1 MLIFLFIVTLIIG
14 IMMWLTPE
22 IKRRTKLA
30 PVGILFLSFIFLIAS
45 MVRLVGP
52 GQVGVVVL
60 FGRVQE
66 KPLRSGIH
74 LINPF
79 ASIEKMSVRTESYT
93 MSGKAREGVVRGD
106 DAIDA
111 LTSEGLTVKLDVTVW
126 YRLKSEGA
134 AIVYRDIGPNYVE
147 KIVRPA
153 IKTVIRNMIAGYEVA
168 DIYTEQREEIG
179 ISIEQGL
186 KKAFAGRNIEV
197 EKVLMRNVELPAR
210 VQEKIDEKMAS
221 KQEAERMVFIL
232 QKETREVERKKLEAE
247 GISEANRIISK
258 SLSSSYLQWY
268 YIKTLHQLVNS
279 PNNTV
284 IITPFDQKLTPLL
297 QIPSGGQQ

>member
-1 MLIFLFIVTLIIG
+1 MLIFLFIVTLIVG

-66 KPLRSGIH
+66 KTLMSGIH

-153 IKTVIRNMIAGYEVA
+153 IKTVIRNMMAGYEVA
-168 DIYTEQREEIG
+168 YIYSENRESIG

-186 KKAFAGRNIEV
+186 KDALAGRNIEV
-197 EKVLMRNVELPAR
+197 EKVLMRDVQLPEM
-210 VQEKIDEKMAS
+210 VQGKIDEKMAS
-221 KQEAERMVFIL
+221 KQEAERMVFVL

-258 SLSSSYLQWY
+258 SLTSSYLQWY
-268 YIKTLHQLVNS
+268 YIKTLQELVNS

-297 QIPSGGQQ
+297 NIPTGGQK

>member
-22 IKRRTKLA
+22 IKRRTRLA

-60 FGRVQE
+60 FGRVKE
-66 KPLRSGIH
+66 KTLMSGIH

-93 MSGKAREGVVRGD
+93 MSGKAREGIIRGD
-106 DAIDA
+106 DAISA

-134 AIVYRDIGPNYVE
+134 ALVYRDIGPNYVE

-168 DIYTEQREEIG
+168 DIYTERREEIG

-186 KKAFAGRNIEV
+186 KRALTGRNIEV
-197 EKVLMRNVELPAR
+197 EKVLMRNVQLPEM

-232 QKETREVERKKLEAE
+232 QKESREVERKKLEAE
-247 GISEANRIISK
+247 GISAANRIISK

-268 YIKTLHQLVNS
+268 YIKTLQQLVNS

-297 QIPSGGQQ
+297 NIPTGGQK

>member
-22 IKRRTKLA
+22 IKRRTRLA

-60 FGRVQE
+60 FGRVKE
-66 KPLRSGIH
+66 KTLMSGIH

-93 MSGKAREGVVRGD
+93 MSGKAREGIIRGD
-106 DAIDA
+106 DAISA

-134 AIVYRDIGPNYVE
+134 ALVYRDIGPNYVE

-168 DIYTEQREEIG
+168 DIYSENRESIG

-186 KKAFAGRNIEV
+186 KDALAGRNIEV
-197 EKVLMRNVELPAR
+197 EKVLMRDVQLPEM
-210 VQEKIDEKMAS
+210 VQGKIDEKMAS
-221 KQEAERMVFIL
+221 KQEAERIVFIL
-232 QKETREVERKKLEAE
+232 QKESREVERKKLEAE
-247 GISEANRIISK
+247 GISAANRIISK

-268 YIKTLHQLVNS
+268 YIKTLQQLVNS

-297 QIPSGGQQ
+297 NIPTGGQK

>member
-22 IKRRTKLA
+22 IKRRTRLA
-30 PVGILFLSFIFLIAS
+30 PVGILFLSLIFLIAS

-66 KPLRSGIH
+66 RTMKSGIH

-93 MSGKAREGVVRGD
+93 MSGKSMEGLIRGD
-106 DAIDA
+106 DAISA

-126 YRLKSEGA
+126 YRLMSEGA

-168 DIYTEQREEIG
+168 DIYTEKREEIG
-179 ISIEQGL
+179 LSIEQGL
-186 KKAFAGRNIEV
+186 KKAFVGRNIEV
-197 EKVLMRNVELPAR
+197 EKVLMRNVLLPEM
-210 VQEKIDEKMAS
+210 VQQKIDEKMAS

-232 QKETREVERKKLEAE
+232 QRESREVERKKLEAE
-247 GISEANRIISK
+247 GISEANRIISR
-258 SLSSSYLQWY
+258 SLSSNYLQWY
-268 YIKTLHQLVNS
+268 YIKTLQELVNS

-297 QIPSGGQQ
+297 QIPSGGRQ

>member
-14 IMMWLTPE
+14 IIMWLTPE
-22 IKRRTKLA
+22 IKRRSRLA

-66 KPLRSGIH
+66 KTLMSGIH

-93 MSGKAREGVVRGD
+93 MSGKSREGIIRGD
-106 DAIDA
+106 DAISA

-134 AIVYRDIGPNYVE
+134 ALVYRDIGPNYVE

-168 DIYTEQREEIG
+168 DIYTERREEIG

-186 KKAFAGRNIEV
+186 IKTFAGRNIEV
-197 EKVLMRNVELPAR
+197 EKVLMRNVQLPEM

-232 QKETREVERKKLEAE
+232 QKESREVERKKLEAE

-297 QIPSGGQQ
+297 QIPSGR

>member
-153 IKTVIRNMIAGYEVA
+153 IKTVIRNMMAGYEVA
-168 DIYTEQREEIG
+168 YIYSENRESIG

-186 KKAFAGRNIEV
+186 KDALAGRNIEV
-197 EKVLMRNVELPAR
+197 EKVLMRDVQLPEM
-210 VQEKIDEKMAS
+210 VQGKIDEKMAS
-221 KQEAERMVFIL
+221 KQEAERMVFVL
-232 QKETREVERKKLEAE
+232 QRETREVERKKLEAE

-258 SLSSSYLQWY
+258 SLTSSYLQWY
-268 YIKTLHQLVNS
+268 YIKTLQQLVNS

-284 IITPFDQKLTPLL
+284 IIAPFDQKLTPLL
-297 QIPSGGQQ
+297 NIPTGGQK

>member
-153 IKTVIRNMIAGYEVA
+153 IKTVIRNMMAGYEVA
-168 DIYTEQREEIG
+168 YIYSENRESIG

-186 KKAFAGRNIEV
+186 KDALAGRNIEV
-197 EKVLMRNVELPAR
+197 EKVLMRDVQLPEM
-210 VQEKIDEKMAS
+210 VQGKIDEKMAS
-221 KQEAERMVFIL
+221 KQEAERMVFVL
-232 QKETREVERKKLEAE
+232 QRETREVERKKLEAE

-258 SLSSSYLQWY
+258 SLTSSYLQWY
-268 YIKTLHQLVNS
+268 YIKTLQQLVNS

-297 QIPSGGQQ
+297 NIPTGGQK

>member
-14 IMMWLTPE
+14 ITMWLTPE
-22 IKRRTKLA
+22 IKRRTRLA

-60 FGRVQE
+60 FGRVKE
-66 KPLRSGIH
+66 KTLMSGIH

-93 MSGKAREGVVRGD
+93 MSGKAMEGIIRGD
-106 DAIDA
+106 DAISA

-126 YRLKSEGA
+126 YRLMSEGA

-168 DIYTEQREEIG
+168 DIYTEKREEIG

-186 KKAFAGRNIEV
+186 KKALAGRNIEA
-197 EKVLMRNVELPAR
+197 EKVLMRNVQLPEM
-210 VQEKIDEKMAS
+210 VQQKIDEKMAS

-232 QKETREVERKKLEAE
+232 QRETREVERKKLEAE

-268 YIKTLHQLVNS
+268 YIKTLQELVNS

-297 QIPSGGQQ
+297 QIPTGGQK

>member
-1 MLIFLFIVTLIIG
+1 MLIFLFVITLIIG
-14 IMMWLTPE
+14 IMMLLTPE
-22 IKRRTKLA
+22 IKRRTRLA

-93 MSGKAREGVVRGD
+93 MSGKTREGVVRGD

-126 YRLKSEGA
+126 YRLKPEGA

-153 IKTVIRNMIAGYEVA
+153 IKTVIRNMMAGYEVA
-168 DIYTEQREEIG
+168 YIYSENRESIG

-186 KKAFAGRNIEV
+186 KKALAGRNIEV
-197 EKVLMRNVELPAR
+197 EKVLMRDVQLPEM
-210 VQEKIDEKMAS
+210 VQGKIDEKMAS
-221 KQEAERMVFIL
+221 KQEAERMVFVL
-232 QKETREVERKKLEAE
+232 QKESREVERKKLEAE
-247 GISEANRIISK
+247 GISEANRIISR
-258 SLSSSYLQWY
+258 SLTSSYLQWY
-268 YIKTLHQLVNS
+268 YIKTLQQLVNS

-284 IITPFDQKLTPLL
+284 IIAPFDQKLTPLL
-297 QIPSGGQQ
+297 NIPTGGQK

>member
-1 MLIFLFIVTLIIG
+1 MLIFLFVITLIIG
-14 IMMWLTPE
+14 ITMLLSPE
-22 IKRRTKLA
+22 IKRRTKIA
-30 PVGILFLSFIFLIAS
+30 PLGILFLSLIFLGAS

-66 KPLRSGIH
+66 KTLMSGIH
-74 LINPF
+74 LVNPF

-93 MSGKAREGVVRGD
+93 MSGKTREGIVRGD

-134 AIVYRDIGPNYVE
+134 AMVYRDIGPNYVE

-153 IKTVIRNMIAGYEVA
+153 IKTVIRNIIANYEVA
-168 DIYTEQREEIG
+168 YIYSENRENIA

-186 KKAFAGRNIEV
+186 KNALTGRNIEA
-197 EKVLMRNVELPAR
+197 EKVLMRDVQLPAR
-210 VQEKIDEKMAS
+210 VKEKIDEKMAS
-221 KQEAERMVFIL
+221 KQEAERMEFVL
-232 QKETREVERKKLEAE
+232 QKEAREAERKTVEAG
-247 GISEANRIISK
+247 GIADANRIISRT
-258 SLSSSYLQWY
+258 LSSSYLQWY
-268 YIKTLHQLVNS
+268 YIQTLQRLVDS

-284 IITPFDQKLTPLL
+284 IIAPFDQKLTPLL
-297 QIPSGGQQ
+297 NIPTGGQK